1 MRRPGVSPVLTV
13 ATGGPV
19 SASAIGVDA
28 GCEIA
33 PARNTRRE
41 TTMDDDTE
49 RADLER
55 RISEAGWHILRD
67 EQVGAGYVVEFQ
79 QGSYTEYHPGAE
91 TRSSQGV
98 DRNDA
103 YRRFL
108 DELGAGRLASGS

>member
-1 MRRPGVSPVLTV
+1 M
-13 ATGGPV
+13 
-19 SASAIGVDA
+19 
-28 GCEIA
+28 E
-33 PARNTRRE
+33 
-41 TTMDDDTE
+41 DDTE

-67 EQVGAGYVVEFQ
+67 EQVGDGYVVEFQ

-91 TRSSQGV
+91 TRSSTGH

-108 DELGAGRLASGS
+108 DELAAGNLATGT